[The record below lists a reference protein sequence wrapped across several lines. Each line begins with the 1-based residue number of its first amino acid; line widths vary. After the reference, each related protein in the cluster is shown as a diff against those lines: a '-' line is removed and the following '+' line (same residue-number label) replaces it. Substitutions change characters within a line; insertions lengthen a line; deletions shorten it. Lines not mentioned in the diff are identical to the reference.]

1 MLDVLKVSAV
11 FVSMLVLLRLK
22 VSIGPVLILSS
33 GLLALLYAMPP
44 QTFAMTAVTTATDP
58 VAVEFF
64 LALTLIKVFEMILRE
79 RQVLATMMETSR
91 SFLRKKKA
99 VIVSMPLLIGML
111 PSVGGAY
118 FSAPMVDES
127 SKGLRMSPEEK
138 SFVNYWFRHPWETV
152 LPLYP
157 GILLASA
164 LTSIELRNLIAANL
178 LYALIILVT
187 GFAFSMRQVNGSYRA
202 EVRERGSMKV
212 LEGKS
217 SSGLASFLPVG
228 LVLVLVM
235 LMHVEL
241 YYALGIAIVLLLS
254 YYKYGLRD
262 IFRVLRH
269 GFTLDIIILIFG
281 VMLFKFTME
290 SSGAVGQLSS
300 YLTEKGIPLLPILFV
315 LPFISGLLT
324 GFTIGFVGSTFPL
337 ILSLAGGAHLNQI
350 TFAFASGFAG
360 VLLSPVHLCLVLTRE
375 YFKADMWGV
384 YRRIIPATLIML
396 AGAAAQYF
404 IL

>member
-58 VAVEFF
+58 VTVEFF

-269 GFTLDIIILIFG
+269 GFTLDIIVLIFG
-281 VMLFKFTME
+281 VMLFKLTME

>member
-269 GFTLDIIILIFG
+269 GFTLDIIVLIFG